1 MSIKQ
6 QVQEYWNSMIQKQE
20 YAAMKAEEEE
30 HKKEMKKKF
39 KRVDEQMV
47 LIDERFDENE
57 KAMET
62 FEQKTENNFKIAEK
76 ALLAHRDFI
85 NAVDARLTVE
95 EMYASILVK
104 NIENKMAAELSTV
117 TSHVDLVNEHLD
129 AQFSEKMKQ
138 YQKRLEEDVII
149 KNMGRN

>member
-1 MSIKQ
+1 M
-6 QVQEYWNSMIQKQE
+6 QVQDYLNSLIQKTE
-20 YAAMKAEEEE
+20 YANMKAEEEE
-30 HKKEMKKKF
+30 NKKEIKKKF
-39 KRVDEQMV
+39 KRVDEQMG

-85 NAVDARLTVE
+85 NQVDARLTVE

-104 NIENKMAAELSTV
+104 NIENKIATELNTV

-129 AQFSEKMKQ
+129 TQFTEKMKQ

-149 KNMGRN
+149 S